1 MNISD
6 ILNSR
11 FTLFFGILIYAVGSI
26 GDIIT
31 TWYGFSNGY
40 SEQSPIVRYLMNEM
54 GILEGLIFSKVFVFV
69 FIVTITYVFYR
80 LSDRCGEVKVSSY
93 YGGFLLGSAGLIYG
107 FATVHNY
114 NLLFG

>member
-6 ILNSR
+6 ILNSK
-11 FTLFFGILIYAVGSI
+11 FTLLFGILIYTAGSI

-54 GILEGLIFSKVFVFV
+54 GILQGLIFSKVFVFV
-69 FIVTITYVFYR
+69 FIVAITYIFYK
-80 LSDRCGEVKVSSY
+80 LSDRYDEVKVSPY
-93 YGGFLLGSAGLIYG
+93 YCGFLLVSAGLLYS